1 MILCLCEHNEEM
13 LSQNFDPLL
22 RRRDVLLSS
31 RVECDGHGDHVPWKC
46 RDEDYIHLRMMT

>member
-1 MILCLCEHNEEM
+1 MIMCLCEHNEEM

-31 RVECDGHGDHVPWKC
+31 RIECDGHGDHVLYC
-46 RDEDYIHLRMMT
+46 IVLYYEALY